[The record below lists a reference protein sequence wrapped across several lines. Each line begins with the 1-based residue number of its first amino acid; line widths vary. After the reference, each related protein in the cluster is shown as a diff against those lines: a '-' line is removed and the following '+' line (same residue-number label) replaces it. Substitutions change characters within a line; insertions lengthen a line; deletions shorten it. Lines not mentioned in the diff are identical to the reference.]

1 MKAVPYFQCA
11 ICHELIRWKG
21 PSLII
26 LHDDEGK
33 KFRADGLCQDCYS
46 ELYHALAR
54 RARRGFKTMGDL
66 SY

>member
-11 ICHELIRWKG
+11 ICHEPIRLKG

-33 KFRADGLCQDCYS
+33 NSAPMVSAKAAVQNSITL
-46 ELYHALAR
+46 
-54 RARRGFKTMGDL
+54 
-66 SY
+66 